1 MAEQRRE
8 LPEFER
14 GRIIGAHDAGMSIRE
29 IAELYGVS
37 KSTVHR
43 VIKDF
48 EEEGLTEPRP
58 RSGRLP
64 KIKGAILCE
73 MLTRTTMLPCGG
85 IRGDLLGNHFYVD
98 DEASPA

>member
-58 RSGRLP
+58 RSGRPP
-64 KIKGAILCE
+64 KINDRQRRHIV
-73 MLTRTTMLPCGG
+73 R
-85 IRGDLLGNHFYVD
+85 NVD
-98 DEASPA
+98 KHHYASLRRDSRRSPWKPFLRRR